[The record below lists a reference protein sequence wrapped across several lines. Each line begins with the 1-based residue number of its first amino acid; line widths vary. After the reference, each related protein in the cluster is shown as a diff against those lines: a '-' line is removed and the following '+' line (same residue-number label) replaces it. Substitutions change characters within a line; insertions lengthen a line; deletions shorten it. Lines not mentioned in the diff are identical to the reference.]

1 MPGRESRNLAREF
14 PAYPCTSNLQDTLIN
29 RMEAKIDRFDR
40 DLRDAVDE
48 RRERSV
54 RLKYAELRMIS
65 VYEELQVVKRPIC

>member
-1 MPGRESRNLAREF
+1 M
-14 PAYPCTSNLQDTLIN
+14 IH
-29 RMEAKIDRFDR
+29 KFDR

-65 VYEELQVVKRPIC
+65 VYEELQVMFNKVKRKYKLK

>member
-1 MPGRESRNLAREF
+1 MES
-14 PAYPCTSNLQDTLIN
+14 LI
-29 RMEAKIDRFDR
+29 ERFDL

-65 VYEELQVVKRPIC
+65 VYEELQVMLFKDACVDYICRYFCNLSYLDTVMITYCDKRLL

>member
-1 MPGRESRNLAREF
+1 MES
-14 PAYPCTSNLQDTLIN
+14 LI
-29 RMEAKIDRFDR
+29 ERFDL

-65 VYEELQVVKRPIC
+65 VYEELQVQCIPLNGSPDNGSIRLIVQYMAGPLL